1 MGPRRAVIAATVV
14 QRTSGMRDS
23 RGYDVHL
30 HSILAS
36 VPRSFTVGNDR
47 KGKDFDVSRK
57 CYGYIEHHLD
67 V

>member
-1 MGPRRAVIAATVV
+1 
-14 QRTSGMRDS
+14 MRDS

-36 VPRSFTVGNDR
+36 VPRSFTVGDDR

-57 CYGYIEHHLD
+57 CYGYIEHHLG